1 MPLGTRSLTCAVTAA
16 NLYYAQPLLG
26 RGARSVGSGGPP
38 PRVSGPPEHFW
49 AELARKNIATAR
61 SIAQKGAG

>member
-16 NLYYAQPLLG
+16 NLYYAH
-26 RGARSVGSGGPP
+26 
-38 PRVSGPPEHFW
+38 SGPPEHFW